1 MESRVDHNFSLDIQD
16 YFEYILAKYAENT
29 VNPSI

>member
-1 MESRVDHNFSLDIQD
+1 MESRVDHNFSSDIQD